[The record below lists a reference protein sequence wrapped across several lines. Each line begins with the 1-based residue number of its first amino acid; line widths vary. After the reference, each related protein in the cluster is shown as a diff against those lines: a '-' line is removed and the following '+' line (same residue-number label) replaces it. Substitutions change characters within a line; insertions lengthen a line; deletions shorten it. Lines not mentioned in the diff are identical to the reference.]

1 MGALKLKLNINEEKR
16 YQTIEGFGASGAWW
30 AQIVGNWTHEDPISG
45 KPVRDRISELLFSKT
60 EGIGLGIYR
69 YNIGGGSKHS
79 GRGTFSE
86 PARATECFETAP
98 GEYDWSRDAA
108 AVYMMRRAV
117 SDGANEV
124 IFFVNSPI
132 ERLTNNHKTHLDKH
146 QIFRENIKKKNY
158 PAFAKYCAD
167 VAEHFIDEGIPVK
180 YISPVNEP
188 FWVWNGGQEGCHYRP
203 SSCRKVLHAFVKELD
218 GRKTLDGVR
227 LSGCENGD
235 IRWFNKSYS
244 RAVLGDP
251 LVRTRLGALDIH
263 SYCLHMPIPFFN
275 NRMSFL
281 KRFAKWMSKNYPD
294 VPVNMSEWTHM
305 QGGRDKGMDSALV
318 TANVMYE
325 DLSVLNV
332 ISWQHWIAVSEVN
345 YCDGLIYI
353 NLDDKTFEMTKRYYV
368 MGNFSKYVPAGSVRV
383 DAACDDPE
391 LRLLAFKYDGGCA
404 VIVINST
411 EKEKELSLPEQYSA
425 VKSAVTDDNNDLRE
439 YDIADPGHIKITPR
453 SVTTIILR

>member
-108 AVYMMRRAV
+108 AVYMMRRAA
-117 SDGANEV
+117 SDGADEV

-167 VAEHFIDEGIPVK
+167 VAEHFIGEGIPVK

-203 SSCRKVLHAFVKELD
+203 SSCRKVLRAFVKELD
-218 GRKTLDGVR
+218 GRKTLDGVW

-368 MGNFSKYVPAGSVRV
+368 TGNFSKYVPAGSVRV
-383 DAACDDPE
+383 DAACDDSE

-411 EKEKELSLPEQYSA
+411 KKEKELILPEQYSA
-425 VKSAVTDDNNDLRE
+425 VKSAVTDDNNNLCE

>member
-1 MGALKLKLNINEEKR
+1 MKLNINEEKR
-16 YQTIEGFGASGAWW
+16 YQTIEGLGASGAWW

-108 AVYMMRRAV
+108 AVYMMRRAA
-117 SDGANEV
+117 SDGADEV

-167 VAEHFIDEGIPVK
+167 VAEHFIGEGIPVK

-203 SSCRKVLHAFVKELD
+203 SSCRKVLRAFVKELD
-218 GRKTLDGVR
+218 GRKTLDSVR

-368 MGNFSKYVPAGSVRV
+368 TGNFSKYVPAGSVRV
-383 DAACDDPE
+383 DVACDDSE
-391 LRLLAFKYDGGCA
+391 LRLLAFKYDDGCA

-411 EKEKELSLPEQYSA
+411 KKEKELSLPEQYSA

-439 YDIADPGHIKITPR
+439 YDIVDPGHIKITPR

>member
-1 MGALKLKLNINEEKR
+1 MKLNINEEKR

-79 GRGTFSE
+79 GHGTFSE

-108 AVYMMRRAV
+108 AVHMMRRAV
-117 SDGANEV
+117 SDGADEV

-167 VAEHFIDEGIPVK
+167 VAEHFIGEGIPVK

-203 SSCRKVLHAFVKELD
+203 SSCRKVLRAFVKELD
-218 GRKTLDGVR
+218 SRKALDSVR

-368 MGNFSKYVPAGSVRV
+368 TGNFSKYVPTGSVRV

-391 LRLLAFKYDGGCA
+391 LRLIAFKYDGGCA

-425 VKSAVTDDNNDLRE
+425 VKSAVTDDSDNLRE

>member
-16 YQTIEGFGASGAWW
+16 YQTIEGLGASGAWW

-108 AVYMMRRAV
+108 AVYMMRRAA
-117 SDGANEV
+117 SDGADEV

-167 VAEHFIDEGIPVK
+167 VAEHFIGEGIPVK

-203 SSCRKVLHAFVKELD
+203 SSCRKVLRAFVKELD
-218 GRKTLDGVR
+218 GRKTLDSVR

-368 MGNFSKYVPAGSVRV
+368 TGNFSKYVPAGSVRV
-383 DAACDDPE
+383 DVACDDSE
-391 LRLLAFKYDGGCA
+391 LRLLAFKYDDGCA

-411 EKEKELSLPEQYSA
+411 KKEKELSLPEQYSA

>member
-1 MGALKLKLNINEEKR
+1 
-16 YQTIEGFGASGAWW
+16 
-30 AQIVGNWTHEDPISG
+30 
-45 KPVRDRISELLFSKT
+45 
-60 EGIGLGIYR
+60 
-69 YNIGGGSKHS
+69 
-79 GRGTFSE
+79 
-86 PARATECFETAP
+86 
-98 GEYDWSRDAA
+98 
-108 AVYMMRRAV
+108 MMRRAA
-117 SDGANEV
+117 SDGADEV

-132 ERLTNNHKTHLDKH
+132 ERLTNNHKTHLDKY

-167 VAEHFIDEGIPVK
+167 VAEHFIGEGIPVK

-203 SSCRKVLHAFVKELD
+203 SSCRKVLRAFVKELD

-368 MGNFSKYVPAGSVRV
+368 TGNFSKYVPTDSVRV

-411 EKEKELSLPEQYSA
+411 KKEKELSLPEQYSA
-425 VKSAVTDDNNDLRE
+425 VKSAVTDDSDNLRE

>member
-108 AVYMMRRAV
+108 AVYMMCRAV

-167 VAEHFIDEGIPVK
+167 IAEHFIGEGIPVK

-203 SSCRKVLHAFVKELD
+203 SSCRKVLRAFVKELD
-218 GRKTLDGVR
+218 SRKALDGVR

-281 KRFAKWMSKNYPD
+281 KRFAKWMSKNYPG

-368 MGNFSKYVPAGSVRV
+368 TGNFSKYVPTGSVRV

>member
-167 VAEHFIDEGIPVK
+167 VAEHFIGEGIPVK

-203 SSCRKVLHAFVKELD
+203 SSCRKVLRAFVKELD

-235 IRWFNKSYS
+235 ICWFNKSYS

-275 NRMSFL
+275 NCMSFL

-368 MGNFSKYVPAGSVRV
+368 TGNFSKYVPAGSVRV
-383 DAACDDPE
+383 DAACDDSE
-391 LRLLAFKYDGGCA
+391 LRL
-404 VIVINST
+404 
-411 EKEKELSLPEQYSA
+411 
-425 VKSAVTDDNNDLRE
+425 
-439 YDIADPGHIKITPR
+439 PR
-453 SVTTIILR
+453 VQV

>member
-1 MGALKLKLNINEEKR
+1 MKLNINEEKR
-16 YQTIEGFGASGAWW
+16 YQTIEGLGASGAWW

-108 AVYMMRRAV
+108 AVYMMRRAA
-117 SDGANEV
+117 SDGADEV

-167 VAEHFIDEGIPVK
+167 VAEHFIGEGIPVK

-203 SSCRKVLHAFVKELD
+203 SSCRKVLRAFVKELD
-218 GRKTLDGVR
+218 GRKTLDSVR

-281 KRFAKWMSKNYPD
+281 KRFAKWVSKNYPD

-368 MGNFSKYVPAGSVRV
+368 TGNFSKYVPAGSVRV
-383 DAACDDPE
+383 DVACDDSE
-391 LRLLAFKYDGGCA
+391 LRLLAFKYDDGCA

-411 EKEKELSLPEQYSA
+411 KKEKELSLPEQYSA

>member
-16 YQTIEGFGASGAWW
+16 YQTIEGFGVSGAWW
-30 AQIVGNWTHEDPISG
+30 AQIVGNWTHDDPISG

-117 SDGANEV
+117 SDGADEV

-158 PAFAKYCAD
+158 PVFAKYCAD
-167 VAEHFIDEGIPVK
+167 VAEHFIGEGIPVK

-203 SSCRKVLHAFVKELD
+203 SSCRKVLRAFVKELD
-218 GRKTLDGVR
+218 GRKALDDVR

-353 NLDDKTFEMTKRYYV
+353 NLDDKTFEMTKRYYAT
-368 MGNFSKYVPAGSVRV
+368 GNFSKYVPAGSVRV

-411 EKEKELSLPEQYSA
+411 KKEKELSLPEQYSA
-425 VKSAVTDDNNDLRE
+425 VKSAVTDDNNNLCE

>member
-1 MGALKLKLNINEEKR
+1 MKLNINEEKR
-16 YQTIEGFGASGAWW
+16 YQTIEGLGASGAWW

-45 KPVRDRISELLFSKT
+45 KPVRDRIGELLFSKT

-108 AVYMMRRAV
+108 AVYMMRRAA
-117 SDGANEV
+117 SDGADEV

-167 VAEHFIDEGIPVK
+167 VAEHFIGEGIPVK

-203 SSCRKVLHAFVKELD
+203 SSCRKVLRAFVKELD
-218 GRKTLDGVR
+218 GRKTLDSVR

-368 MGNFSKYVPAGSVRV
+368 TGNFSKYVPAGSVRV
-383 DAACDDPE
+383 DVACDDSE
-391 LRLLAFKYDGGCA
+391 LRLLAFKYDDGCA

-411 EKEKELSLPEQYSA
+411 KKEKELSLPEQYSA

>member
-45 KPVRDRISELLFSKT
+45 KPVRDRISELLFSKI

-167 VAEHFIDEGIPVK
+167 VAEHFIGEGIPVK

-188 FWVWNGGQEGCHYRP
+188 FWVWNGGAGGLPLQT
-203 SSCRKVLHAFVKELD
+203 LELPQ
-218 GRKTLDGVR
+218 GAPRVR
-227 LSGCENGD
+227 Q
-235 IRWFNKSYS
+235 
-244 RAVLGDP
+244 RA
-251 LVRTRLGALDIH
+251 
-263 SYCLHMPIPFFN
+263 
-275 NRMSFL
+275 
-281 KRFAKWMSKNYPD
+281 
-294 VPVNMSEWTHM
+294 
-305 QGGRDKGMDSALV
+305 
-318 TANVMYE
+318 
-325 DLSVLNV
+325 
-332 ISWQHWIAVSEVN
+332 
-345 YCDGLIYI
+345 
-353 NLDDKTFEMTKRYYV
+353 
-368 MGNFSKYVPAGSVRV
+368 
-383 DAACDDPE
+383 
-391 LRLLAFKYDGGCA
+391 
-404 VIVINST
+404 
-411 EKEKELSLPEQYSA
+411 
-425 VKSAVTDDNNDLRE
+425 
-439 YDIADPGHIKITPR
+439 
-453 SVTTIILR
+453 

>member
-16 YQTIEGFGASGAWW
+16 YQTIKGFGASGAWW

-167 VAEHFIDEGIPVK
+167 VAEHFIGEGIPVK

-203 SSCRKVLHAFVKELD
+203 SSCRKVLRAFVKELD
-218 GRKTLDGVR
+218 GRKTLDDVR

-368 MGNFSKYVPAGSVRV
+368 TGNFSKYVPTGSVRV

-425 VKSAVTDDNNDLRE
+425 VKSAVTDDSDNLCE

>member
-167 VAEHFIDEGIPVK
+167 VAEHFIGEGIPVK

-203 SSCRKVLHAFVKELD
+203 SSCRKVLRAFVKELD
-218 GRKTLDGVR
+218 GRKTLDDVR

-368 MGNFSKYVPAGSVRV
+368 TGNFSKYVPTGSVRV

-411 EKEKELSLPEQYSA
+411 KKEKELSLPEQYSA
-425 VKSAVTDDNNDLRE
+425 VKSAVTDDSDNLCE

>member
-16 YQTIEGFGASGAWW
+16 YQTIEGLGASGAWW

-108 AVYMMRRAV
+108 AVYMMRRAA
-117 SDGANEV
+117 SDGADEV

-167 VAEHFIDEGIPVK
+167 VAEHFIGEGIPVK

-203 SSCRKVLHAFVKELD
+203 SSCRKVLRAFVKELD
-218 GRKTLDGVR
+218 GRKTLDSVR

-368 MGNFSKYVPAGSVRV
+368 TGNFSKYVPAGSVRV
-383 DAACDDPE
+383 DVACDDSE
-391 LRLLAFKYDGGCA
+391 LRLLAFKYDDGCA

-411 EKEKELSLPEQYSA
+411 KKEKELSLPEQYSA

-439 YDIADPGHIKITPR
+439 YDIADLGHIKITPR

>member
-1 MGALKLKLNINEEKR
+1 MKLNINEEKR
-16 YQTIEGFGASGAWW
+16 YQTIEGLGASGAWW

-108 AVYMMRRAV
+108 AVYMMRRAA
-117 SDGANEV
+117 SDGADEV

-167 VAEHFIDEGIPVK
+167 VAEHFIGEGIPVK

-203 SSCRKVLHAFVKELD
+203 SSCRKVLRAFVKELD
-218 GRKTLDGVR
+218 GRKTLDSVR

-368 MGNFSKYVPAGSVRV
+368 TGNFSKYVPAGSVRV
-383 DAACDDPE
+383 DVACDDSE
-391 LRLLAFKYDGGCA
+391 LRLLAFKYDDGCA

-411 EKEKELSLPEQYSA
+411 KKEKELSLPEQYSA

>member
-1 MGALKLKLNINEEKR
+1 
-16 YQTIEGFGASGAWW
+16 
-30 AQIVGNWTHEDPISG
+30 
-45 KPVRDRISELLFSKT
+45 
-60 EGIGLGIYR
+60 
-69 YNIGGGSKHS
+69 
-79 GRGTFSE
+79 
-86 PARATECFETAP
+86 
-98 GEYDWSRDAA
+98 
-108 AVYMMRRAV
+108 MMRRAV
-117 SDGANEV
+117 SDGADEV

-167 VAEHFIDEGIPVK
+167 VAEHFIGEGIPVK

-203 SSCRKVLHAFVKELD
+203 SSCRKVLRAFVKELD
-218 GRKTLDGVR
+218 SRKALDGVR

-368 MGNFSKYVPAGSVRV
+368 TGNFSKYVPAGSVRV
-383 DAACDDPE
+383 DAACDDSE

-411 EKEKELSLPEQYSA
+411 KKEKELSLPEQYSA
-425 VKSAVTDDNNDLRE
+425 VKSAVTDDNNNLCE
-439 YDIADPGHIKITPR
+439 YDIADPGHIKITSR

>member
-1 MGALKLKLNINEEKR
+1 MKLNINEEKR
-16 YQTIEGFGASGAWW
+16 YQTIEGLGASGAWW

-108 AVYMMRRAV
+108 AVYMMRRAA
-117 SDGANEV
+117 SDGADEV

-167 VAEHFIDEGIPVK
+167 VAEHFIGEGIPVK

-203 SSCRKVLHAFVKELD
+203 SSCRKVLRAFVKELD
-218 GRKTLDGVR
+218 GRKTLDSVR

-305 QGGRDKGMDSALV
+305 QVGRDKGMDSALV

-368 MGNFSKYVPAGSVRV
+368 TGNFSKYVPAGSVRV
-383 DAACDDPE
+383 DVACDDSE
-391 LRLLAFKYDGGCA
+391 LRLLAFKYDDGCA

-411 EKEKELSLPEQYSA
+411 KKEKELSLPEQYSA

>member
-1 MGALKLKLNINEEKR
+1 MKLNINEEKR
-16 YQTIEGFGASGAWW
+16 YQTIEGLGASGAWW

-108 AVYMMRRAV
+108 AVYMMRRAA
-117 SDGANEV
+117 SDGADEV

-167 VAEHFIDEGIPVK
+167 VAEHFIGEGIPVK

-203 SSCRKVLHAFVKELD
+203 SSCRKVLRAFVKELD
-218 GRKTLDGVR
+218 GRKTLDSVR

-368 MGNFSKYVPAGSVRV
+368 TGNFSKYVPAGSVRV
-383 DAACDDPE
+383 DVACDDSE
-391 LRLLAFKYDGGCA
+391 LRLLAFKYDDGCA
-404 VIVINST
+404 GIVINST
-411 EKEKELSLPEQYSA
+411 KKEKELSLPEQYSA

>member
-1 MGALKLKLNINEEKR
+1 MKLNINEEKR

-108 AVYMMRRAV
+108 AVYMMRRAA
-117 SDGANEV
+117 SDGADEV

-146 QIFRENIKKKNY
+146 QIFRENKKKKNY

-167 VAEHFIDEGIPVK
+167 VAEHFIGEGIPVK

-203 SSCRKVLHAFVKELD
+203 SSCRKVLRAFVKELD

-332 ISWQHWIAVSEVN
+332 ISWQH
-345 YCDGLIYI
+345 
-353 NLDDKTFEMTKRYYV
+353 
-368 MGNFSKYVPAGSVRV
+368 
-383 DAACDDPE
+383 
-391 LRLLAFKYDGGCA
+391 
-404 VIVINST
+404 
-411 EKEKELSLPEQYSA
+411 
-425 VKSAVTDDNNDLRE
+425 
-439 YDIADPGHIKITPR
+439 
-453 SVTTIILR
+453 

>member
-16 YQTIEGFGASGAWW
+16 YQTIEGLGASGAWW

-108 AVYMMRRAV
+108 AVYMMRRAA
-117 SDGANEV
+117 SDGADEV

-167 VAEHFIDEGIPVK
+167 VAEHFIGEGIPVK

-188 FWVWNGGQEGCHYRP
+188 FWVWNGGEGCHYRP
-203 SSCRKVLHAFVKELD
+203 SSCRKVLRAFVKELD
-218 GRKTLDGVR
+218 GRKTLDSVR

-332 ISWQHWIAVSEVN
+332 ISWQHLIALSEVN

-368 MGNFSKYVPAGSVRV
+368 TGNFSKYVPAGSVRV
-383 DAACDDPE
+383 DVACDDSE
-391 LRLLAFKYDGGCA
+391 LRLLAFKYDDGCA

-411 EKEKELSLPEQYSA
+411 KKEKELSLPEQYSA

>member
-1 MGALKLKLNINEEKR
+1 M
-16 YQTIEGFGASGAWW
+16 
-30 AQIVGNWTHEDPISG
+30 
-45 KPVRDRISELLFSKT
+45 
-60 EGIGLGIYR
+60 
-69 YNIGGGSKHS
+69 
-79 GRGTFSE
+79 
-86 PARATECFETAP
+86 
-98 GEYDWSRDAA
+98 
-108 AVYMMRRAV
+108 
-117 SDGANEV
+117 
-124 IFFVNSPI
+124 
-132 ERLTNNHKTHLDKH
+132 DKH

-167 VAEHFIDEGIPVK
+167 VAEHFIGEGIPVK

-203 SSCRKVLHAFVKELD
+203 SSCRKVLRAFVKELD
-218 GRKTLDGVR
+218 SRKALDGVR

-368 MGNFSKYVPAGSVRV
+368 TGNFSKYVPAGSVRV
-383 DAACDDPE
+383 DAACDDSE

-411 EKEKELSLPEQYSA
+411 KKEKELSLPEQYSA
-425 VKSAVTDDNNDLRE
+425 VKSAVTDDNNNLCE
-439 YDIADPGHIKITPR
+439 YDIADPGHIKITSR

>member
-167 VAEHFIDEGIPVK
+167 IAEHFIGEGIPVK

-203 SSCRKVLHAFVKELD
+203 SSCRKVLRAFVKELD
-218 GRKTLDGVR
+218 SRKALDCVR

-368 MGNFSKYVPAGSVRV
+368 TGNFSKYVPAGSVRV

>member
-45 KPVRDRISELLFSKT
+45 KPVRDRISELLFSKI

-108 AVYMMRRAV
+108 AVYMMCRAV
-117 SDGANEV
+117 SDGADEV

-167 VAEHFIDEGIPVK
+167 IAEHFIGEGIPVK

-203 SSCRKVLHAFVKELD
+203 SSCRKVLRAFVKELD
-218 GRKTLDGVR
+218 SRKALDGVR

-368 MGNFSKYVPAGSVRV
+368 TGNFSKYVPTGSVRV

-439 YDIADPGHIKITPR
+439 YDIAAPEHIKITPR

>member
-86 PARATECFETAP
+86 PARATEGFETAP

-117 SDGANEV
+117 SDGADEV

-158 PAFAKYCAD
+158 PVFAKYCAD
-167 VAEHFIDEGIPVK
+167 VAEHFIGEGIPVK

-203 SSCRKVLHAFVKELD
+203 SSCRKVLRAFVKELD

-368 MGNFSKYVPAGSVRV
+368 TGNFSKYVPTGSVRV

>member
-1 MGALKLKLNINEEKR
+1 MKLNINEEKR

-167 VAEHFIDEGIPVK
+167 VAEHFIGEGIPVK

-188 FWVWNGGQEGCHYRP
+188 FWVWNGGQEGCHYRS
-203 SSCRKVLHAFVKELD
+203 SSCREVLRAFVKELD
-218 GRKTLDGVR
+218 GRKALDGVR

-235 IRWFNKSYS
+235 ILWFNKSYS

-368 MGNFSKYVPAGSVRV
+368 TGNFSKYVPAGSVRV

>member
-1 MGALKLKLNINEEKR
+1 MKLNINEEKR
-16 YQTIEGFGASGAWW
+16 YQTIEGLGASGAWW

-108 AVYMMRRAV
+108 AVYMMRRAA
-117 SDGANEV
+117 SDGADEV

-167 VAEHFIDEGIPVK
+167 VAEHFIGEGIPVK

-203 SSCRKVLHAFVKELD
+203 SSCRKVLRAFVKELD
-218 GRKTLDGVR
+218 GRKTLDSVR

-368 MGNFSKYVPAGSVRV
+368 TGNFSKYVPAGSVRV
-383 DAACDDPE
+383 DVACDDSE
-391 LRLLAFKYDGGCA
+391 LRLLAFKYDDGCA

-411 EKEKELSLPEQYSA
+411 KKGKELSLPEQYSA

>member
-16 YQTIEGFGASGAWW
+16 YQTIEGLGASGAWW

-108 AVYMMRRAV
+108 AVYMMRRAA
-117 SDGANEV
+117 SDGADEV

-167 VAEHFIDEGIPVK
+167 VAEHFIGEGIPVK

-188 FWVWNGGQEGCHYRP
+188 FWVWNGGQEGCHYRS
-203 SSCRKVLHAFVKELD
+203 SSCRKVLRAFVKELD
-218 GRKTLDGVR
+218 GRKTLDSVR

-368 MGNFSKYVPAGSVRV
+368 TGNFSKYVPAGSVRV
-383 DAACDDPE
+383 DVACDDSE
-391 LRLLAFKYDGGCA
+391 LRLLAFKYDDGCA

-411 EKEKELSLPEQYSA
+411 KKEKELSLPEQYSA

>member
-60 EGIGLGIYR
+60 EGIGIGIYR

-86 PARATECFETAP
+86 PARATEGFETAP

-117 SDGANEV
+117 SDGADEV

-158 PAFAKYCAD
+158 PVFAKYCAD
-167 VAEHFIDEGIPVK
+167 VAEHFIGEGIPVK

-203 SSCRKVLHAFVKELD
+203 SSCRKVLRAFVKELD

-368 MGNFSKYVPAGSVRV
+368 TGNFSKYVPTGSVRV

>member
-1 MGALKLKLNINEEKR
+1 MKLNINEEKR
-16 YQTIEGFGASGAWW
+16 YQTIEGLGASGAWW

-108 AVYMMRRAV
+108 AVYMMRRAA
-117 SDGANEV
+117 SDGADEV

-167 VAEHFIDEGIPVK
+167 VAEHFIGEGIPVK

-203 SSCRKVLHAFVKELD
+203 SSCRKVLRAFVKELD
-218 GRKTLDGVR
+218 GRKTLDSDR

-368 MGNFSKYVPAGSVRV
+368 TGNFSKYVPAGSVRV
-383 DAACDDPE
+383 DVACDDSE
-391 LRLLAFKYDGGCA
+391 LRLLAFKYDDGCA

-411 EKEKELSLPEQYSA
+411 KKEKELSLPEQYSA

>member
-1 MGALKLKLNINEEKR
+1 MRFDINEKR
-16 YQTIEGFGASGAWW
+16 KYQTVEGFGASGAWW
-30 AQIVGNWTHEDPISG
+30 AQIVGNWTHEDPVSG

-60 EGIGLGIYR
+60 EGIGLNIYR

-79 GRGTFSE
+79 GRGTFSQ

-98 GEYDWSRDAA
+98 GEYDWSRDSA
-108 AVYMMRRAV
+108 AVYMLRRAV
-117 SDGANEV
+117 DDGADNV

-132 ERLTNNHKTHLDKH
+132 ERLTNNHKTQLNKN
-146 QIFRENIKKKNY
+146 QIFRENIKPKNY

-167 VAEHFIDEGIPVK
+167 VAEHFIGEGIPIK

-188 FWVWNGGQEGCHYRP
+188 LWIWNGGQEGCHYSP
-203 SSCRKVLHAFVKELD
+203 ASCRRVFRAFVKELD
-218 GRKTLDGVR
+218 GRKKLDGVK

-235 IRWFNKSYS
+235 IRWFNKSYT

-251 LVRTRLGALDIH
+251 LIRTRLDALDIH
-263 SYCLHMPIPFFN
+263 SYCLHVPLPLLN
-275 NRMSFL
+275 DRVAFL
-281 KRFAKWMSKNYPD
+281 RRFAKWMDKKYPG

-305 QGGRDKGMDSALV
+305 QGGRDRGMDSALV

-332 ISWQHWIAVSEVN
+332 VSWQHWIAVSEVD

-353 NLDDKTFEMTKRYYV
+353 NLDDKSFEMTKRYYV
-368 MGNFSKYVPAGSVRV
+368 TGNFSKYVPAGSVRV
-383 DAACDDPE
+383 DVSCDDPE
-391 LRLLAFKYDGGCA
+391 LRLLAFEYDSGCA
-404 VIVINST
+404 AVVINGT

-425 VKSAVTDDNNDLRE
+425 VKLAVTDDDSDLCE
-439 YDIADPGHIKITPR
+439 YDISGSERIKLTPR
-453 SVTTIILR
+453 SVTTVIFR